1 LDLPTINELYIDA
14 QNSADEK
21 INIDTQNVSHEYKF
35 EKNMKILKSQPDSSG
50 EEMDA
55 DDIKSY
61 NI

>member
-14 QNSADEK
+14 QNALECR
-21 INIDTQNVSHEYKF
+21 INLDTQNMSNEYKF

-50 EEMDA
+50 EEMDG